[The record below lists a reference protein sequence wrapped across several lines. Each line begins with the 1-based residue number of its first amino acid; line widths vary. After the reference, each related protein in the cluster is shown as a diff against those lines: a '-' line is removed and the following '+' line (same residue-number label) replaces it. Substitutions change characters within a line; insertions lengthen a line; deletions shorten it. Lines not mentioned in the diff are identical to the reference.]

1 MDIKSRMPYVTVLI
15 HNDTEYVGIL
25 KIKSKQY
32 ISLYC
37 LNHMPPEEQKL
48 LLEFAEQWWWQSNRG
63 IPISLFMREEMERFE
78 KYTIRFN
85 TDSCI
90 HVHGPLISLSDLPT
104 KRIKRRN
111 IVLKKRK
118 K

>member
-1 MDIKSRMPYVTVLI
+1 MDIKSKMPYVTILT
-15 HNDTEYVGIL
+15 HNSIEYVGIL

-37 LNHMPPEEQKL
+37 INNMPPDEQKT

-63 IPISLFMREEMERFE
+63 IPISLFMREEMESFE
-78 KYTIRFN
+78 EYAIRFN
-85 TDSCI
+85 TDSCSDI
-90 HVHGPLISLSDLPT
+90 KGPLISLSDLPT

-111 IVLKKRK
+111 VALKKK